1 MVVRLREV
9 ESYGLSAA
17 SGANA
22 IVSLP
27 PNEHYREDNSRFR
40 ILLADSNLGIN
51 EDLAAHLRSG
61 GFTNYVMISDHAEAF
76 RIFQEAQRSDLFH
89 LVITN
94 QKGKQRGEIGDGID
108 LIRKIKE
115 VSPKTKTLLCTGSPT
130 PVREV
135 ADDVLQ
141 KVCDSVQLLNKVEK
155 LLEITV

>member
-1 MVVRLREV
+1 MVVRLDAIVYEPPII
-9 ESYGLSAA
+9 
-17 SGANA
+17 SGATA
-22 IVSLP
+22 IVSLS

-76 RIFQEAQRSDLFH
+76 RTFQESQRSAPFH

-94 QKGKQRGEIGDGID
+94 QKGKQRGEIGNGLD
-108 LIRKIKE
+108 LIRQIKR
-115 VSPKTKTLLCTGSPT
+115 VSPGTKTLLCTGSLT
-130 PVREV
+130 PVRGV

-155 LLEITV
+155 LLGITI